1 MKRLRFLATLLLCL
15 AAAGAHATHGNGEDD
30 SIQADLMASCNAS
43 FHQNCVVT
51 LTESTTGEAHAAPI
65 GNWGGSLV
73 ETLVIVTPLAIWL
86 LRRSRRGQVHS

>member
-1 MKRLRFLATLLLCL
+1 MRRFRPPAVIFLCL

-43 FHQNCVVT
+43 FHQDCVYT

-65 GNWGGSLV
+65 GPWGVSLPESLV
-73 ETLVIVTPLAIWL
+73 IAAPLAVWL
-86 LRRSRRGQVHS
+86 LRRTRRGWTQP